1 MSLEN
6 NISEVIQKQLQGDL
20 VEKIVGEQLEKCVRN
35 AVDSLFGNWGDC
47 TKIVEEKIKEVMV
60 PQLEKYD
67 YSEHIVK
74 LDEVL
79 TQI

>member
-20 VEKIVGEQLEKCVRN
+20 IEKVVAEQLEKCVRN

-47 TKIVEEKIKEVMV
+47 
-60 PQLEKYD
+60 EKYR
-67 YSEHIVK
+67 
-74 LDEVL
+74 
-79 TQI
+79 